1 MLGQFAAYYYKDY
14 KQTEE
19 VNDSHPVVLQP
30 ESFEV
35 QQIDSVNLPTKV
47 RLMTRNETMKR
58 RKVKAVIRYHKPNKT
73 TEPERFFHHLLMLYL
88 PWRDENEL
96 LEHDGTYHSKFILPD
111 VKEVVQ
117 NNQQNFEPHAE
128 AIDDALAYFQN
139 NPYHDPYGE
148 RFDASTE
155 QEHADM
161 QEDSS
166 LQDEVASDVSN
177 DNECVFPNESRSTT
191 SVQTT
196 SLLGLSYQPPELS
209 DNQYRMLARSL
220 NSEQREAHRVVLQW
234 SRAKMKALTSKT
246 PNIFYVDPIHI
257 FVTGGAG
264 AGKNHLINAI
274 YQTATKTFRHGPQDP
289 NQPSVLLLAPTGVA
303 AINIAGNTIN
313 SGLAIPK
320 DNFPGHIAKMSD
332 QRRTHLRTQ
341 LSHLKLIVIDEI
353 SMVSNAKIRLVHERL
368 QEIFCT
374 PDSLLF
380 AGLSV
385 VVVGD
390 FYQLPPVRERMI
402 FAPYKKDIYNLCH
415 PWDQFKMIELN
426 QIMRQC
432 GDQLFTEI
440 LNRVKTADITDE
452 DARVLS
458 SRERKQGD
466 VAYPKDALHIYAENI
481 PAKQHNLEML
491 ESLDNPLVIL
501 KAHDEYPQNISI
513 PDLMQILNK
522 RNTECEGLSPEI
534 SVKENSRIMLTTNID
549 IQDRLINGQMGTIRK
564 VKFNVIYNKPQTV
577 YVEFDDVTAG
587 HQRIQQSGDLYAI
600 ENSFVPLQPVLAE
613 IKIKPNKPS
622 SLTVKRTQFPLTLAW
637 ACTVH
642 KVQGLTLD
650 RIVVSFELHKQK
662 YFNYGQIYVALSRVK
677 LLNDLFI
684 LGTFDKKHIRAD
696 ERVHEE
702 YKRLRS
708 SPNHASIANLPFP
721 MCKTY

>member
-1 MLGQFAAYYYKDY
+1 MVQGK
-14 KQTEE
+14 
-19 VNDSHPVVLQP
+19 N
-30 ESFEV
+30 ES
-35 QQIDSVNLPTKV
+35 IN
-47 RLMTRNETMKR
+47 
-58 RKVKAVIRYHKPNKT
+58 
-73 TEPERFFHHLLMLYL
+73 
-88 PWRDENEL
+88 
-96 LEHDGTYHSKFILPD
+96 
-111 VKEVVQ
+111 
-117 NNQQNFEPHAE
+117 
-128 AIDDALAYFQN
+128 FQN
-139 NPYHDPYGE
+139 TKY
-148 RFDASTE
+148 
-155 QEHADM
+155 
-161 QEDSS
+161 
-166 LQDEVASDVSN
+166 
-177 DNECVFPNESRSTT
+177 
-191 SVQTT
+191 
-196 SLLGLSYQPPELS
+196 
-209 DNQYRMLARSL
+209 
-220 NSEQREAHRVVLQW
+220 
-234 SRAKMKALTSKT
+234 
-246 PNIFYVDPIHI
+246 FYVDPIHI

-264 AGKNHLINAI
+264 AGKSHLINAI

-353 SMVSNAKIRLVHERL
+353 SMVSNAKIRFVHERL

-440 LNRVKTADITDE
+440 LNRVRTADITDE

-458 SRERKQGD
+458 SREIKQGD

-491 ESLDNPLVIL
+491 KSLDNPLVIL

-534 SVKENSRIMLTTNID
+534 SVKGKCTHYAN
-549 IQDRLINGQMGTIRK
+549 
-564 VKFNVIYNKPQTV
+564 NK
-577 YVEFDDVTAG
+577 
-587 HQRIQQSGDLYAI
+587 H
-600 ENSFVPLQPVLAE
+600 
-613 IKIKPNKPS
+613 
-622 SLTVKRTQFPLTLAW
+622 
-637 ACTVH
+637 
-642 KVQGLTLD
+642 
-650 RIVVSFELHKQK
+650 
-662 YFNYGQIYVALSRVK
+662 
-677 LLNDLFI
+677 
-684 LGTFDKKHIRAD
+684 
-696 ERVHEE
+696 
-702 YKRLRS
+702 
-708 SPNHASIANLPFP
+708 
-721 MCKTY
+721 